1 MSEQSAII
9 AWFDAYERLGEIE
22 SARLNEA
29 GLRPVPV
36 RSMSEFEPLAD
47 SVQIVSIR
55 VLDDPNPVAELRAR
69 LRSMGSSPLLVAR
82 VDRDRFDAVA
92 AAIRCGADHVIAS
105 DDYSVAAWRLRGRV
119 ATVPARASR
128 AFVFVDPVSQKLL
141 ALAQRVARAEIGV
154 LVTGPTGA
162 GKEVLA
168 RVIHEASPRAQG
180 PFVALNC
187 AALPETLIEG
197 LLFGH
202 EKGAFTGASAS
213 RAGLIEQA
221 AGGTLFLDEIGEMP
235 HALQA
240 RLLRVLQER
249 EVTRLGASQVAKID
263 FRLVAATNR
272 DLKEAIGRREF
283 REDLYFRISSFRLHI
298 PALCDRPGD
307 IVPLASQFLARH
319 AREGHVPVITDA
331 AAAALLEYS
340 WPGNVRELENVIQR
354 ALVLCSG
361 SVIEPRHLLFDDAEV
376 LDLLAG
382 VDRSTGDPVLFDGPE
397 LPRSESLKS
406 RASIRSDALTAGQGA
421 PALESAVRASEY
433 QAIMTAIRGTANRNE
448 AAARLGIS
456 PRTLRYKLA
465 RLREPLSGGGMV
477 ALTEGVA

>member
-1 MSEQSAII
+1 MSEQSAIV
-9 AWFDAYERLGEIE
+9 AWFDAFERLGDIE
-22 SARLNEA
+22 AARLNEA
-29 GLRPVPV
+29 GLRPVV
-36 RSMSEFEPLAD
+36 LKSMTELEALAE
-47 SVQIVSIR
+47 SVQIVAVR
-55 VLDDPNPVAELRAR
+55 VLDDPNPVSELKAK
-69 LRSMGSSPLLVAR
+69 LRSAGLSPLLVAR

-105 DDYSVAAWRLRGRV
+105 DDYSVAAWRLRGK
-119 ATVPARASR
+119 PAPVVSRPAR
-128 AFVFVDPVSQKLL
+128 AFVFVDPLSQKLL

-154 LVTGPTGA
+154 LITGPTGA

-168 RVIHEASPRAQG
+168 RVIHEASVRVQG

-202 EKGAFTGASAS
+202 EKGAFTGASQS
-213 RAGLIEQA
+213 RPGLIEQA

-235 HALQA
+235 HTLQA

-249 EVTRLGASQVAKID
+249 EVTRLGGSQVAKID

-272 DLKEAIGRREF
+272 DLKEAIARREF

-298 PALCDRPGD
+298 PSLRERPGD
-307 IVPLASQFLARH
+307 IVPLASQFLVRH
-319 AREGHVPVITDA
+319 SREGQVPVITDA
-331 AAAALLEYS
+331 AAAALLGYS

-354 ALVLCSG
+354 ALVLCTG
-361 SVIEPRHLLFDDAEV
+361 TKIEPAHLLFDDSEV
-376 LDLLAG
+376 LDLLSGGDRLGGSPFLADPSDYAPDEDSQPGSSPRAMVADPKPGSAG
-382 VDRSTGDPVLFDGPE
+382 
-397 LPRSESLKS
+397 
-406 RASIRSDALTAGQGA
+406 
-421 PALESAVRASEY
+421 LESAVRASEY
-433 QAIMTAIRGTANRNE
+433 HAIMSAIRGSANRNE

-465 RLREPLSGGGMV
+465 RLREPLGGAMV
-477 ALTEGVA
+477 ALSEGVA

>member
-22 SARLNEA
+22 SAQLNEA
-29 GLRPVPV
+29 GLRPVAV

-47 SVQIVSIR
+47 SVQVVAIR
-55 VLDDPNPVAELRAR
+55 VVDDPNPVAELRAR
-69 LRSMGSSPLLVAR
+69 LRAIGAAPMLVAR

-92 AAIRCGADHVIAS
+92 AAIRCGADHVIAA
-105 DDYSVAAWRLRGRV
+105 DDYSVSAWRLRGRPAPSV
-119 ATVPARASR
+119 ARPSR
-128 AFVFVDPVSQKLL
+128 AYVFVDPVSQKLL

-168 RVIHEASPRAQG
+168 RVIHEASPRSHG

-249 EVTRLGASQVAKID
+249 EVTRLGASSVSKID

-298 PALCDRPGD
+298 PSLCDRPGD

-319 AREGHVPVITDA
+319 ARDGSGPVLTDA
-331 AAAALLEYS
+331 AAAALLEYA

-354 ALVLCSG
+354 ALVLCPG
-361 SVIEPRHLLFDDAEV
+361 NVIEPRHLLFDDAEV

-382 VDRSTGDPVLFDGPE
+382 VDRSTGDPVLLDGPD
-397 LPRSESLKS
+397 LPRIDPLKS
-406 RASIRSDALTAGQGA
+406 RSAMRADPGLTAVSA

-433 QAIMTAIRGTANRNE
+433 QAIMNAIRGTSNRNE

-465 RLREPLSGGGMV
+465 RLREPLAGAGMV
-477 ALTEGVA
+477 ALSEGVA